1 VDPYAGFE
9 PQVGEIRAVRTFRI
23 GPGGWLYPLFGSDAW
38 RDGANQARCRLAGVG
53 RPVHEPPEPDCTCGF
68 YAYGDETWAAE
79 YPHARHVVAVV
90 SCWGRVIAGTR
101 GLRCQHARIE
111 AVWMS
116 TAVPADLR
124 AAVAGNY
131 PSTQVMDD
139 RADLLAA
146 YPPTRL
152 DCYDTPTPAT
162 PTPAWR
168 RYLVGAAVV
177 AGVLPTRWLS
187 VLPAWRLLLAA
198 LFAGLLVAAF
208 VLSRRP
214 ASDIAAHRRSLFYMA
229 LGLWTVTPMT
239 GVTGLALF
247 RLPLLQIAGLSV
259 VQRVSLARSAGRFP
273 AQID

>member
-1 VDPYAGFE
+1 
-9 PQVGEIRAVRTFRI
+9 
-23 GPGGWLYPLFGSDAW
+23 
-38 RDGANQARCRLAGVG
+38 
-53 RPVHEPPEPDCTCGF
+53 
-68 YAYGDETWAAE
+68 
-79 YPHARHVVAVV
+79 
-90 SCWGRVIAGTR
+90 
-101 GLRCQHARIE
+101 
-111 AVWMS
+111 
-116 TAVPADLR
+116 
-124 AAVAGNY
+124 
-131 PSTQVMDD
+131 
-139 RADLLAA
+139 
-146 YPPTRL
+146 
-152 DCYDTPTPAT
+152 
-162 PTPAWR
+162 
-168 RYLVGAAVV
+168 
-177 AGVLPTRWLS
+177 